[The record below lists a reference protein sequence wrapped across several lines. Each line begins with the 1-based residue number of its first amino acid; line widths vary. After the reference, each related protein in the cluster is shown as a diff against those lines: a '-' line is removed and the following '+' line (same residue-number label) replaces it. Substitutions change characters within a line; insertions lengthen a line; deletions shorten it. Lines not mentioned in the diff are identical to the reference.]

1 MAAPVLAAAKALGL
15 HLALQQHFTGGRGE
29 GCKESLV
36 FLLAFLVRRLFS
48 CCPSKGPPPRG
59 LSGTGIDGWLG
70 GDFDRL
76 HT

>member
-1 MAAPVLAAAKALGL
+1 VLQLRQSAISLETRAKPGVLHGL
-15 HLALQQHFTGGRGE
+15 LILSDGVIE
-29 GCKESLV
+29 N
-36 FLLAFLVRRLFS
+36 
-48 CCPSKGPPPRG
+48 PSKGPPPQG

>member
-1 MAAPVLAAAKALGL
+1 VYVQALGDHGFPVPTAIDNNRHAVLMELVDAQPLVQVGAGNGVVL
-15 HLALQQHFTGGRGE
+15 H
-29 GCKESLV
+29 SV
-36 FLLAFLVRRLFS
+36 LLRL
-48 CCPSKGPPPRG
+48 

>member
-1 MAAPVLAAAKALGL
+1 MRML
-15 HLALQQHFTGGRGE
+15 HYL
-29 GCKESLV
+29 KSN
-36 FLLAFLVRRLFS
+36 
-48 CCPSKGPPPRG
+48 PSKGPPPRG